1 MSLFSKALTWAAGAA
16 DSWLGT
22 GNTISSAYQATES
35 FITQGI
41 DLVKTTGLDE
51 YVSQAYGKNQTPYQ
65 APEFTS
71 PTAHKGVATS
81 AGSFKASKS
90 SAEMARTGMSNSSV
104 QAAWKKASAN
114 PRIAAQIDIVRPN
127 IGKRGPTK
135 SLAEAKIG

>member
-1 MSLFSKALTWAAGAA
+1 MSLFSQGLSWAARTA

-22 GNTISSAYQATES
+22 GSTISNAYQATES
-35 FITQGI
+35 FITKGI
-41 DLVKTTGLDE
+41 DLVKSTGLDE
-51 YVSQAYGKNQTPYQ
+51 YVSQAYGQNQQAYK
-65 APEFTS
+65 APEFTPGS
-71 PTAHKGVATS
+71 AHKGVATS

-90 SAEMARTGMSNSSV
+90 SAEMAKMGMQNSSV
-104 QAAWKKASAN
+104 QQAWKKASSN